1 MQLIWVSRLGGSGW
15 MLNDA
20 KMIRPTLCVSNLEC
34 MELWWS
40 NFGNTWWIVETLYG
54 ICSIWRRSTV
64 LVVSKQV
71 TGLMT
76 RMSLDTT
83 SRVWSCHTLN
93 DGIDQ
98 LLREADQIS
107 EEEQALEK
115 FLEDIRFEF
124 PLQHWT
130 FTLAVLVSYLSNPIT
145 CCF

>member
-1 MQLIWVSRLGGSGW
+1 M
-15 MLNDA
+15 
-20 KMIRPTLCVSNLEC
+20 
-34 MELWWS
+34 
-40 NFGNTWWIVETLYG
+40 
-54 ICSIWRRSTV
+54 
-64 LVVSKQV
+64 VSKQV

-124 PLQHWT
+124 PLQH
-130 FTLAVLVSYLSNPIT
+130 
-145 CCF
+145 